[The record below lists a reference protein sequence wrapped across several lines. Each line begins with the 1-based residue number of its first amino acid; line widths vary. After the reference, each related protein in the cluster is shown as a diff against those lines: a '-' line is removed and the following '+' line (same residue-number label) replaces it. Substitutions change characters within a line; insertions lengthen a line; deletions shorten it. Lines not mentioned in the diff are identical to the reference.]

1 MSTTVTT
8 IATPIA
14 TVTNDAVNASTGLI
28 TLATAAEQNPVV
40 KADLQAQFDSY
51 SHSPVIVA
59 LASVAGMLLTQRNI
73 TVDNTLLTV
82 VVGLVVT
89 GMGYGWQWIS
99 MKLNKPVKVVA

>member
-1 MSTTVTT
+1 MSSTVTT
-8 IATPIA
+8 IIA
-14 TVTNDAVNASTGLI
+14 ASATNDAVNDARGLI
-28 TLATAAEQNPVV
+28 TLAAAAEQNPVV

-59 LASVAGMLLTQRNI
+59 AASVVGMMLTRQNI

-89 GMGYGWQWIS
+89 GLGYAWQWAS
-99 MKLNKPVKVVA
+99 MKFNKPVKVTG